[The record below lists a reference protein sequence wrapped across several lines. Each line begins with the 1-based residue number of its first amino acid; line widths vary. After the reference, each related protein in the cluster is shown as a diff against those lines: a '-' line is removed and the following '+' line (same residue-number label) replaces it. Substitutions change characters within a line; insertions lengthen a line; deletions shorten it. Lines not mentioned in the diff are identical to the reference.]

1 MFILVLNE
9 SCIWRPAIVHD
20 IFFLPVLQS
29 GMDTQLVVLPLL
41 DKVEKNTPE
50 SAIRKIVFPHVRTH
64 LVDYSTSLTPSL
76 QPFASNTMYTSNH
89 LEAAPMETFLPLSVF
104 LSREAWFVVRRKRGC
119 CSSSSPIIWSCGE
132 SGRAMVM
139 VRKTHTSVVAQLHT
153 QDGAL

>member
-1 MFILVLNE
+1 
-9 SCIWRPAIVHD
+9 
-20 IFFLPVLQS
+20 
-29 GMDTQLVVLPLL
+29 MDTQLVVLPLL

-139 VRKTHTSVVAQLHT
+139 VRKTHTHICSGTVAHT
-153 QDGAL
+153 RWRSLKVMVKEGVFNRQDKQQCKLF